1 MKPSYQPPEDRIG
14 DQPNTLAKRTREL
27 LQNRTCSLPKLSRNL
42 DLPLSWLI
50 RFERAE
56 IPSPGVNRVQYLY
69 EQLSGKKLLP

>member
-1 MKPSYQPPEDRIG
+1 MKPPYRIPDIRPG
-14 DQPNTLAKRTREL
+14 DKPGTLAQRTRDL
-27 LQNRTCSLPKLSRNL
+27 LQNRECSMPRLSRNL

-56 IPSPGVNRVQYLY
+56 IPSPGVNRVQFLY